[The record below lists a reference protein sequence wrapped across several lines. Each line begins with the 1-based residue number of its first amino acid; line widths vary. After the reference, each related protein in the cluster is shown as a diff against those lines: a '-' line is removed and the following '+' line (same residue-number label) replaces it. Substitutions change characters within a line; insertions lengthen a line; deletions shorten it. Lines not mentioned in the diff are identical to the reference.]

1 MQVALPIT
9 EDCTQARLSDSME
22 KKAACLPQLYLG
34 IKLRGSAAKRVAQV
48 ALVSLP
54 LTALL

>member
-1 MQVALPIT
+1 
-9 EDCTQARLSDSME
+9 ME